1 MRIKSSMR
9 HLSLFLVVGFCAA
22 LQGGMASAGDSLSDK
37 SRYSLFD
44 PTPDGALRGFST
56 DRPLNA
62 FTPYTVDA
70 GRYQIES
77 DFVFFGQSSDRTT
90 TTRTVQAFDPEI
102 RLGLTQFLEFNVVT
116 SGILTDRTTS
126 DRTGRTLSR
135 DTGTGAVTLRAR
147 YNLVGNDIGPYAF
160 TLIPFVSVPSGDGHF
175 GNRKVEG
182 GLTAPLGLSLPYD
195 FTLILQSQVQAVH
208 NGSGN
213 LFASFTDVAYL
224 QHAIPGVKNLS
235 GVVEFTAI
243 NNADR
248 LTADTYTFDTALAY
262 LVDTNTQ
269 LDIGAFV
276 GLNRAAPEF
285 QLAAGIVH
293 RF

>member
-1 MRIKSSMR
+1 
-9 HLSLFLVVGFCAA
+9 
-22 LQGGMASAGDSLSDK
+22 MASAADSMSDK
-37 SRYSLFD
+37 SQYSLFD
-44 PTPDGALRGFST
+44 PTPDGALRSFST

-77 DFVFFGQSSDRTT
+77 DFVFFGQSGDRIT
-90 TTRTVQAFDPEI
+90 TTRTVQALDPEI
-102 RLGLTQFLEFNVVT
+102 RVGLTRFLEFNVVT
-116 SGILTDRTTS
+116 AGIQTDRTTS

-147 YNLVGNDIGPYAF
+147 YNVVGDDAGPYAF

-208 NGSGN
+208 DGSAA
-213 LFASFTDVAYL
+213 LYASFTDVAYL
-224 QHAIPGVKNLS
+224 QHAIPGVEDLS
-235 GVVEFTAI
+235 GVVEFTAN

-248 LTADTYTFDTALAY
+248 HVADTYTFDTALAY
-262 LVDTNTQ
+262 LVDKNTQ
-269 LDIGAFV
+269 IDVGAFV
-276 GLNRAAPEF
+276 GLNRAAPDF
-285 QLAAGIVH
+285 QIVAGIVH